1 MVPAALADSTYTAEG
16 VNLSNIT
23 SSDRFYDNG
32 KGYYWSNFSKQVD
45 QLYYQNTCDYTFLG
59 DLMTR
64 VTPGAK
70 NRFDNLD
77 NDSNTCWFNASANV
91 IQYWQSYYGV
101 FYKGS
106 DILPYGYT
114 YSKENHA
121 ALGGTQ
127 SLRVDMAFYDNWS
140 NNGRQGQSL
149 GGSFDMAANWYFTG
163 KVDRN
168 KTEANKWSQH
178 TGTNNG
184 GYFSNYYSYMNSS
197 YHGSFANT
205 WHDSKDLALE
215 LAKGF
220 GYEVAN
226 NKIGQQQ
233 NKGQILYLGVRNNNT
248 GHALTCYGFTLNN
261 NGELKY
267 ITVANSD
274 DKAYGTFNLY
284 VQRASDGSFYLYT
297 NEACTQAWNA
307 ASNGKWKL
315 TNFQYINTSPK
326 LADMYNQYTDRDNP
340 LVWNGWKR
348 AWSEGDESEATLD
361 LLPTPANGWQV
372 EVNNE
377 FYSSYYQKE
386 RSVLFSNRTAGST
399 VQLKGSLNAPKVHID
414 NSSAA
419 YRFTGGNGSRLWT
432 NLLEKT
438 GAGLASFEHE
448 EIYTTNAN
456 LGGGELALLDQ
467 SRLCITGDLVLGKDS
482 MLTVD
487 ADSSL
492 EWHSALTVL
501 VNQNS
506 PIVRDKHVTIKGLDA
521 DNKAVITAS
530 ATTTYSPDNSNV
542 SIRDAAVEIQSKN
555 ETSLRNTLENV
566 KLVNMGSGKV
576 VDSGNTR
583 SLHGVEALGG
593 DICFLN
599 KGGTYGL
606 QVGNIT
612 IANNRE
618 VSVYMDGNA
627 DNKYAA
633 TLTVTGL
640 LTANNQSSL
649 YANLIM
655 ASGSSLDV
663 HGTNGKGLLLG
674 NALTLSSGVGLSSA
688 DLANCVGLVQG
699 ASYGL
704 FSGATALTLGSNTY
718 QEAFSTWAGDW
729 FTDLD
734 GVADFTNLFLNY
746 SGAANGGQVSLVYKE
761 ASTYRGS
768 SYPHILMAR
777 GMAAGS
783 LEQAYVT
790 AYAGAQP
797 AMFGATG
804 SVPEPATATLS
815 LLALAALGSRR
826 RRK

>member
-64 VTPGAK
+64 VTPGAR

-127 SLRVDMAFYDNWS
+127 SLRIDMAFYDNWS

-284 VQRASDGSFYLYT
+284 VKRASDGSFYLYT

-315 TNFQYINTSPK
+315 TDFQYINTSPK

-361 LLPTPANGWQV
+361 LLPTPANGW
-372 EVNNE
+372 
-377 FYSSYYQKE
+377 
-386 RSVLFSNRTAGST
+386 
-399 VQLKGSLNAPKVHID
+399 
-414 NSSAA
+414 
-419 YRFTGGNGSRLWT
+419 
-432 NLLEKT
+432 
-438 GAGLASFEHE
+438 
-448 EIYTTNAN
+448 
-456 LGGGELALLDQ
+456 
-467 SRLCITGDLVLGKDS
+467 
-482 MLTVD
+482 
-487 ADSSL
+487 
-492 EWHSALTVL
+492 
-501 VNQNS
+501 
-506 PIVRDKHVTIKGLDA
+506 
-521 DNKAVITAS
+521 
-530 ATTTYSPDNSNV
+530 
-542 SIRDAAVEIQSKN
+542 
-555 ETSLRNTLENV
+555 
-566 KLVNMGSGKV
+566 
-576 VDSGNTR
+576 
-583 SLHGVEALGG
+583 
-593 DICFLN
+593 
-599 KGGTYGL
+599 
-606 QVGNIT
+606 
-612 IANNRE
+612 
-618 VSVYMDGNA
+618 
-627 DNKYAA
+627 
-633 TLTVTGL
+633 
-640 LTANNQSSL
+640 
-649 YANLIM
+649 
-655 ASGSSLDV
+655 
-663 HGTNGKGLLLG
+663 
-674 NALTLSSGVGLSSA
+674 
-688 DLANCVGLVQG
+688 
-699 ASYGL
+699 
-704 FSGATALTLGSNTY
+704 
-718 QEAFSTWAGDW
+718 
-729 FTDLD
+729 
-734 GVADFTNLFLNY
+734 
-746 SGAANGGQVSLVYKE
+746 
-761 ASTYRGS
+761 
-768 SYPHILMAR
+768 
-777 GMAAGS
+777 
-783 LEQAYVT
+783 
-790 AYAGAQP
+790 
-797 AMFGATG
+797 
-804 SVPEPATATLS
+804 
-815 LLALAALGSRR
+815 
-826 RRK
+826 